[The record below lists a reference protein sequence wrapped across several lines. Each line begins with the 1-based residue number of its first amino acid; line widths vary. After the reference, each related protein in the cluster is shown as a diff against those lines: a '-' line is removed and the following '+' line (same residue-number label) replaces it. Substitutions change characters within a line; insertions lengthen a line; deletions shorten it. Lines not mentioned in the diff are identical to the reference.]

1 MRIDKNNGLIIL
13 QADENKILR
22 SRITGNKFDIVYLSK
37 NDCVDNYIEEDKAPE
52 EIESKLEY
60 INNLKKSKLEDLNS
74 RYEVLKNR
82 INMASTKEEIMS
94 IEIF

>member
-52 EIESKLEY
+52 EIESKLE
-60 INNLKKSKLEDLNS
+60 L
-74 RYEVLKNR
+74 
-82 INMASTKEEIMS
+82 
-94 IEIF
+94 